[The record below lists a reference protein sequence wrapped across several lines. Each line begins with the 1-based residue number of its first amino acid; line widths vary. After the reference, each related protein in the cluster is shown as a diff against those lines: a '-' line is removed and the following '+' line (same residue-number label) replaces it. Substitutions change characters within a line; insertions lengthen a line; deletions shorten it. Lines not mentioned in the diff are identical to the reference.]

1 MEFNEV
7 VRNTIWTKR
16 GATERSR
23 LMRVIFPEGL
33 NFSAKLQRK
42 NSELI
47 FRHAII
53 SVYLEF

>member
-7 VRNTIWTKR
+7 VRNTIWKKR

-33 NFSAKLQRK
+33 NLVQSYKGKIQ
-42 NSELI
+42 S
-47 FRHAII
+47 
-53 SVYLEF
+53 